1 MQILHTDFN
10 KNPNVGLFGYVTDT
24 YCLVGKDISHKFCKE
39 LEAVLKV
46 PIHQISLAG
55 TNLIGV
61 FCAGNSKTLIVPN
74 ICFDNELQVLDDL
87 GITYTVLETDLTAL
101 GNNILCNNHGAYIN
115 PEFSDEEQRYI
126 SKVLGV
132 RAAKGM
138 IGDVQVTGAACIVR
152 KNHAI
157 ISPFVSDEQLG
168 NIQTLLKVKA
178 VKGTANFGS
187 PYVKSAVLVNSH
199 GFVAGKLC
207 TGIELD
213 ELYKGL
219 GFK

>member
-10 KNPNVGLFGYVTDT
+10 NNPNVGLFGYVTDK
-24 YCLVGKDISHKFCKE
+24 YCLVGKDISHKVCNE
-39 LEAVLKV
+39 LEAVFKV
-46 PIHQISLAG
+46 PIHQITLAG

-61 FCAGNSKTLIVPN
+61 LCVGNNKTLLVPN
-74 ICFDNELQVLDDL
+74 ICFDNELEVLDQL
-87 GITYTVLETDLTAL
+87 GIHYTIFETDLTAL

-115 PEFSDEEQRYI
+115 LEFNDDEQKYLG
-126 SKVLGV
+126 KVLSV
-132 RAAKGM
+132 PVVKGM
-138 IGDVQVTGAACIVR
+138 IGDVQVTGAACVVR
-152 KNHAI
+152 KNHAL
-157 ISPFVSDEQLG
+157 ISSFVHDNQLEQ
-168 NIQTLLKVKA
+168 IQSLLKIRA

-187 PYVKSAVLVNSH
+187 PYVKSAVLVNSN